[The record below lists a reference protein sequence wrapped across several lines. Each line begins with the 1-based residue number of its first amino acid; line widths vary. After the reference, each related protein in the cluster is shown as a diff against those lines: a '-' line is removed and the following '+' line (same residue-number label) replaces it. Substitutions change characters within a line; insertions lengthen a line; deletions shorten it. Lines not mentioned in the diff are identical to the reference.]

1 MQNTKLLSLLQIF
14 TKPELKTF
22 RKFVASPY
30 YCTNPQ
36 ALKLLDYLRKYSSN
50 SKRLQKEWV
59 YADLYPKETY
69 KEIKLQQLASQLVK
83 LVEQF
88 WVIESKRVGEEDYF
102 LRLAKAYRQRGFG
115 HYWEKYLQIFAG
127 QLEEEVM
134 ESGMKAYL
142 DLQMQIEVHEQ
153 IEAAELRNMEPN
165 LQQVSDYMDVF
176 YWVGKLRYYCKAL
189 NYQRFRSQTYDW
201 QMMGEILEQVKQRDF
216 SDFPAISIYYHAAM
230 SLSEPNVETH
240 FRELYRLL
248 QFHKRVI
255 HRSELQDMLVLAR
268 NYCIFQLNQGNH
280 SYLRTI
286 FEVYQFEIG
295 EDLVLKE
302 GKMPNSTY
310 KNIVTTALLLK
321 ELKWLEAFLYD
332 FEEGVSDEAFY
343 YNLARLRFEQK
354 QYEQTI
360 HLLQLVEYKEV
371 LLLLSSKALLLQSY
385 YERCCE
391 YPDSFEVGE
400 QLQQYLH
407 SFTTFLNRKK
417 HQLTKHYVYYV
428 HLVDFVKGLWECG
441 DSEELEEIG
450 GRIDRT
456 AKVAEKVWLR
466 EKWEKKLRSRNSK

>member
-1 MQNTKLLSLLQIF
+1 MQNTKLLSLLQSF
-14 TKPELKTF
+14 NKTELKAF

-50 SKRLQKEWV
+50 SNSKRLQKEKV
-59 YADLYPKETY
+59 YAHLYPNEAY

-88 WVIESKRVGEEDYF
+88 WVTESRKEESEYH
-102 LRLAKAYRQRGFG
+102 LRLAKAYQQRGFG
-115 HYWEKYLQIFAG
+115 HYWGKYLEVFSG
-127 QLEEEVM
+127 QLKEGLM
-134 ESGMKAYL
+134 ESGVKAYF
-142 DLQMQIEVHEQ
+142 DLQLQIEVHEQ
-153 IEAAELRNMEPN
+153 IEAAELRNREPN
-165 LQQVSDYMDVF
+165 LQQVSDGLDVF
-176 YWVGKLRYYCKAL
+176 YWVEKLRYYCKAL
-189 NYQRFRSQTYDW
+189 NYQRFRSQEYDW
-201 QMMGEILEQVKQRDF
+201 QMIEAILEKVKQRDF

-255 HRSELQDMLVLAR
+255 HRNELQDMLVLAR

-286 FEVYQFEIG
+286 FEVYRFEIG
-295 EDLVLKE
+295 EGLILKE

-321 ELKWLEAFLYD
+321 ELEWLESFLYD
-332 FEEGVSDEAFY
+332 FEEAVSDEAFY

-371 LLLLSSKALLLQSY
+371 LLLLSSKALMLQSY
-385 YERCCE
+385 YERCSE
-391 YPDSFEVGE
+391 HPDSFEVGE
-400 QLQQYLH
+400 QLEQYLH
-407 SFTTFLNRKK
+407 SFTAFLNRKK
-417 HQLTKHYVYYV
+417 QQLTKHYVYYLN
-428 HLVDFVKGLWECG
+428 LVDLVKTLWEG
-441 DSEELEEIG
+441 NVAEELEDIG
-450 GRIDRT
+450 RRIDET
-456 AKVAEKVWLR
+456 AQVAEKIWLR
-466 EKWEKKLRSRNSK
+466 EKWEAKLDFQT